1 MTKML
6 CSSYA
11 GGKGTRWSFT
21 QGESLLLNSGTKM
34 SMICTK
40 IYWGVID
47 FTNDFFFFWPHHRV
61 CGILVTQT
69 GTEPTFPT
77 VESQPLDP

>member
-47 FTNDFFFFWPHHRV
+47 FTNDFFFLATPQGMWDLSYPNR
-61 CGILVTQT
+61 
-69 GTEPTFPT
+69 
-77 VESQPLDP
+77 D